1 LVLVWSYSLSQRDFA
16 SEKIKRKDMGALI
29 AEEVR
34 CAAAIKAFVREID
47 AAMEKAIRLE
57 LMCVCCYYGCGALNG
72 FVALVSTLLCVLLKC
87 FNFVMCVAQVL
98 QLCYVCCSSATK
110 IRFVTVCSLGE
121 FEPSWANPVF
131 W

>member
-1 LVLVWSYSLSQRDFA
+1 LVLVWSYSLLQRDFA
-16 SEKIKRKDMGALI
+16 SEKIKRKEMGALI

-57 LMCVCCYYGCGALNG
+57 LMCACCYYGCGALNG
-72 FVALVSTLLCVLLKC
+72 FVTLVSTLLCVLL
-87 FNFVMCVAQVL
+87 NTRR
-98 QLCYVCCSSATK
+98 CC
-110 IRFVTVCSLGE
+110 VTVCSLGE
-121 FEPSWANPVF
+121 FEPSWANPVL

>member
-57 LMCVCCYYGCGALNG
+57 LMFACCCYGCG
-72 FVALVSTLLCVLLKC
+72 ALVSTLLRVLLKC
-87 FNFVMCVAQVL
+87 NRNTRR
-98 QLCYVCCSSATK
+98 CC
-110 IRFVTVCSLGE
+110 VTVCSLGE